1 MDGANGTNEPD
12 GSAVAVGAGLR
23 PARVG
28 PAPPPV
34 SSRRWQ
40 PSNGRP
46 TEAGG
51 RGALT
56 RAVAR
61 IARSAVCAACILVV
75 AGCLYPAEYRIN
87 LPDGFQ
93 IYNDSAGYLGLV
105 GPGGGPILVIDD
117 LAEYG
122 LAGHCIV
129 GRVGKRIGEGE
140 ARPTTGYFLVDRR
153 EYAGEPPP
161 PGETVERQSE
171 MYWGYIP
178 EGVYLGLELEE
189 LTGMLER
196 RGVSEMP
203 ELKAPSQEDAEPR
216 VWFPMFFGTL
226 K

>member
-1 MDGANGTNEPD
+1 MN
-12 GSAVAVGAGLR
+12 
-23 PARVG
+23 AR
-28 PAPPPV
+28 
-34 SSRRWQ
+34 
-40 PSNGRP
+40 
-46 TEAGG
+46 TEAGE

-56 RAVAR
+56 RAVVR
-61 IARSAVCAACILVV
+61 IAQSPVWATWMLIV
-75 AGCLYPAEYRIN
+75 AGCLYPGEYRIN

-93 IYNDSAGYLGLV
+93 IYNDSGGYLGLV
-105 GPGGGPILVIDD
+105 GPDTHTVLVKDG

-161 PGETVERQSE
+161 PGETVERQTE
-171 MYWGYIP
+171 MLWGYIP

-189 LTGMLER
+189 LTAMLER